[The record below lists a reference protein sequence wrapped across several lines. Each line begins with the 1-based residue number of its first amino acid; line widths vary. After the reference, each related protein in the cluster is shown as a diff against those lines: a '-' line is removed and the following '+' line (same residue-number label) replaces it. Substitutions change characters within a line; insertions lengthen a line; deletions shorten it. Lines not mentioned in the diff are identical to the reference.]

1 MIEGPVCPVTAVL
14 AAAGIVTALLAA
26 AKSEDRPSPA
36 RFAGITALVFA
47 AQMMNFP
54 IQDGTSGHL
63 LGGVLASILLGVPFG
78 VLSIS
83 AVLVVQCLFFADG
96 GLSALGANIVN
107 MALIGAG
114 LGGWIAV
121 RLRAGKN
128 RWEQTA
134 VTGLAAW
141 GSVVLAALACSFELA
156 MAGTIP
162 FLKVAPA
169 MVGVHALVGVGEA
182 AITLAVLAIV
192 PVRARRSTDL
202 RAILV
207 PYGIAFFL
215 AGVLSQFA
223 SPLPDGLEWVAKDLG
238 FLKDTVT
245 QSFAPFA
252 DYSIPWMGGA
262 AGSMGLAGLA
272 GVAITA
278 ALAALVSGLWTH
290 RVKGQTVS

>member
-26 AKSEDRPSPA
+26 TQSTDRPSPA

-83 AVLVVQCLFFADG
+83 AVLVVQCLLFADG

-128 RWEQTA
+128 RWEQAA

-169 MVGVHALVGVGEA
+169 MVGVHALIGIGEA
-182 AITLAVLAIV
+182 TITLAVLAIV

-207 PYGIAFFL
+207 PYGIAFVL

-238 FLKDTVT
+238 FLKETVT

-252 DYSIPWMGGA
+252 NYSIPWMGGA
-262 AGSMGLAGLA
+262 AGSTGLAGLA

-278 ALAALVSGLWTH
+278 ALAALVASLWTH
-290 RVKGQTVS
+290 RLKGQTIS

>member
-1 MIEGPVCPVTAVL
+1 MIEGPVCSVTAVL

-26 AKSEDRPSPA
+26 AQSEDRPSPA

-78 VLSIS
+78 VLSIA
-83 AVLVVQCLFFADG
+83 AVLFVQCLFFADG

-128 RWEQTA
+128 RWEQMA

-169 MVGVHALVGVGEA
+169 MVGVHALVGIGEG
-182 AITLAVLAIV
+182 AITLAVLAMV

-207 PYGIAFFL
+207 PYGVAFFL

-238 FLKDTVT
+238 FLKDAVT
-245 QSFAPFA
+245 QSFAPFV
-252 DYSIPWMGGA
+252 DYSIPWMDGA
-262 AGSMGLAGLA
+262 AGSTGLAGLA

-278 ALAALVSGLWTH
+278 ALAALVSSLWTQ
-290 RVKGQTVS
+290 RVKSQTIS